1 LCKSIVQAHRG
12 LGCELIEEHFDDEGY
27 SGATLE
33 RPALKRLLSLV
44 RSGAVMANFRKNLQV
59 FVNLQR
65 FSISRRRVAWAAS
78 ETMTVLLEGRAFLA
92 SKLSVSPFNRVC

>member
-1 LCKSIVQAHRG
+1 MCKSIVQAHRG

-59 FVNLQR
+59 FVSPQR
-65 FSISRRRVAWAAS
+65 FSVSRRVARAAS
-78 ETMTVLLEGRAFLA
+78 ETMMVLFESQAFGPRTLRF
-92 SKLSVSPFNRVC
+92 SI